1 MKSWCLSVWRSMT
14 KKVHTPFQPRVHT
27 NWLAT
32 DGKALAKL
40 VPPSVLIKARDEKKA
55 LVAAK
60 AAQKAAAKAAAQQQ
74 QLAKLEKGKL
84 KPNEMFKPPH
94 VPEGTYG
101 SWDERGVPL
110 TDDLGQELAKGRMKK
125 LVKEWEEQERRHEAW
140 LAHSAQ
146 QEKASGEPEGSA
158 T

>member
-1 MKSWCLSVWRSMT
+1 MT
-14 KKVHTPFQPRVHT
+14 KKVHTSFQPRFHT
-27 NWLAT
+27 DQLAI

-55 LVAAK
+55 LIAAK

-84 KPNEMFKPPH
+84 KPSEIFRPPH

-110 TDDLGQELAKGRMKK
+110 TDDLGQELAKGKMKK

-140 LAHSAQ
+140 LTHLAQ
-146 QEKASGEPEGSA
+146 QGEPSGEPEGSA